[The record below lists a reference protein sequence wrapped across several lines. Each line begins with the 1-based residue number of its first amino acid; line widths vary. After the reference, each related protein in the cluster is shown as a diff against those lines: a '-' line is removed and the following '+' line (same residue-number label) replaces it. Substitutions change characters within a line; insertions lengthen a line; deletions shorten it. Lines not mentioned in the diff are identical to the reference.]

1 MTADVSDRYCPLFMG
16 AWQSNAAFV
25 VQFRDD
31 TDFAARRIEGKVE
44 HIASYT
50 AARFQSVEELVAFIT
65 RVLSDV
71 RRLEQR

>member
-31 TDFAARRIEGKVE
+31 TDFTTGRIEGKVE

-50 AARFQSVEELVAFIT
+50 AARFNSVEELIAFMA
-65 RVLSDV
+65 RVLSDL
-71 RRLEQR
+71 RRTEQR